1 MFVAY
6 NKKYNRDTIATC
18 ILRHS
23 WDEPIWYDR
32 DYYSIREKNGKYYI
46 YISIP
51 AKAIDDTR
59 YTRTFRLYFT
69 EKGIRIIER
78 ISVFSILMFGFFMP
92 LMSLGGLA
100 MILTG
105 ERTMGLVSLGIFALL
120 CFFYGICDPKN
131 IRVFL
136 SRKMLD

>member
-6 NKKYNRDTIATC
+6 NKKYNQDTIKTC

-23 WDEPIWYDR
+23 WDEPVWYNR
-32 DYYSIREKNGKYYI
+32 DYYTLKEKNGNYYI
-46 YISIP
+46 YVSTP
-51 AKAIDDTR
+51 ANAFGNAR

-78 ISVFSILMFGFFMP
+78 VSFFSILMFGFFMP

-105 ERTMGLVSLGIFALL
+105 EYGMGFAALAIFALCVFL
-120 CFFYGICDPKN
+120 YGIRDRKN
-131 IRVFL
+131 MKDYL
-136 SRKMLD
+136 SRKMSD

>member
-6 NKKYNRDTIATC
+6 NKKYNQDTIKTC

-23 WDEPIWYDR
+23 WDEPVWYNR
-32 DYYSIREKNGKYYI
+32 DYYTLKEKNGKYYI
-46 YISIP
+46 YVSTP
-51 AKAIDDTR
+51 ANAFGNVR

-69 EKGIRIIER
+69 EKGIQIIER
-78 ISVFSILMFGFFMP
+78 VSFFSILMFWFFMP
-92 LMSLGGLA
+92 LMSLGGLT

-120 CFFYGICDPKN
+120 CFFYGICDQKN
-131 IRVFL
+131 IRDFL
-136 SRKMLD
+136 SRKMLE